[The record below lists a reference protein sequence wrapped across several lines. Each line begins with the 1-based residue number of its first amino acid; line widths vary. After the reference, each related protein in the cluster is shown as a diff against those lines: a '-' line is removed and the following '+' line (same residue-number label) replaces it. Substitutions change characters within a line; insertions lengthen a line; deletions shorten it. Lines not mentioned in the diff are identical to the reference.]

1 MVRIGERMTY
11 HCPQCRKPLI
21 RIAEYTFYCLNCEK
35 KVGALIRDTK
45 ENGND

>member
-21 RIAEYTFYCLNCEK
+21 RIAEYTFYCPNCEK